1 MNVNRMKKRILLLLL
16 VIPALIKAQD
26 VMTETRQELTSPD
39 GAYRFTFYQRAV
51 GEDNAQMY
59 YTLTYKNRPVIEE
72 SKLGVL
78 IENQLFESALG
89 IPNDTCHFWCENLK
103 LTGTEHQ
110 KTDEIWKPVYG
121 ERAEVRDCYNEM
133 TLKFKKGEG
142 KGNRDG
148 GYDKRKNYFM
158 NIIVRAYNEG
168 VAFRYH
174 FPEMTNGLFL
184 HIVGEQTSFTMP
196 EGTMAYYE
204 RWAQGPYE
212 LRPLEG
218 WGKEES
224 ERPLTLKLPDGL
236 SVALLEAEMVDYVR
250 GKFRLSAE
258 KPSTLETSLY
268 SSVDIISPYS
278 TPWRVIMVGERPV
291 DLINN
296 NDIVLNLNPACKLAD
311 TSWIKPG
318 KVFRSGDLKQDRV
331 KAAIDFAAERG
342 IQYVHMDAGWYGP
355 EMKMSSDATTVSP
368 DKDLDIPALCK
379 YAESKGIGLMVY
391 VNQRALVQQLD
402 TLLLN
407 KKVTSD
413 TKISVMRQVIVE
425 NEQSSAKDSTQVIAL
440 FDRMMK
446 QDMDDPQIPMLYSQY
461 LLSKNMEQEAV
472 PVLEQ
477 VVDLDPTNKAA
488 RLMLVSAAV
497 KKEDY
502 KQIIK
507 VCEPGIEATPD
518 ALELYYYLAIAYHQ
532 AEQGDSVLSVCN
544 RALEHI
550 TPDTRKEVISDF
562 YSIMGDI
569 YHTKKQ
575 MTEAYAAYDSA
586 LVYNPSNI
594 GALNNYAYYL
604 SVERRDLDKAEE
616 MSYKTVKAEPNNST
630 YLDTYAWIL
639 FEKGNYAEARI
650 YIDNAMKNDGEKS
663 DVIVEHCGD
672 IYFMTGDV
680 EGALKYWKKALE
692 MGSESK
698 TLKQKIEKKKY
709 IAE

>member
-1 MNVNRMKKRILLLLL
+1 MKIKIGWLFVTVLMLTSCGGIRSVRTAKTTAKADGASLMKETLLSAEQQRKYDYFFLEAMRMKGKNEYDAAFGLLQHCLD
-16 VIPALIKAQD
+16 INPTA
-26 VMTETRQELTSPD
+26 S
-39 GAYRFTFYQRAV
+39 
-51 GEDNAQMY
+51 
-59 YTLTYKNRPVIEE
+59 
-72 SKLGVL
+72 
-78 IENQLFESALG
+78 SALY
-89 IPNDTCHFWCENLK
+89 
-103 LTGTEHQ
+103 
-110 KTDEIWKPVYG
+110 EISQYYMFLRQVPQGQVAL
-121 ERAEVRDCYNEM
+121 EQA
-133 TLKFKKGEG
+133 
-142 KGNRDG
+142 
-148 GYDKRKNYFM
+148 
-158 NIIVRAYNEG
+158 
-168 VAFRYH
+168 VAFAPDNYWYSQ
-174 FPEMTNGLFL
+174 GLVSL
-184 HIVGEQTSFTMP
+184 YQ
-196 EGTMAYYE
+196 
-204 RWAQGPYE
+204 QQNE
-212 LRPLEG
+212 LD
-218 WGKEES
+218 KAA
-224 ERPLTLKLPDGL
+224 
-236 SVALLEAEMVDYVR
+236 ALLEKMVTRFSSKQDPLFSLLDIYSRQEKYNDVISTLNR
-250 GKFRLSAE
+250 LEKRLGKNEQLSMEKFRIYLQMKDDKKAFQE
-258 KPSTLETSLY
+258 IESLVQEY
-268 SSVDIISPYS
+268 PMDMRYQ
-278 TPWRVIMVGERPV
+278 VILGDVYLQNGKKQEAY
-291 DLINN
+291 DAYQK
-296 NDIVLNLNPACKLAD
+296 VLAVEPDNP
-311 TSWIKPG
+311 
-318 KVFRSGDLKQDRV
+318 
-331 KAAIDFAAERG
+331 
-342 IQYVHMDAGWYGP
+342 M
-355 EMKMSSDATTVSP
+355 
-368 DKDLDIPALCK
+368 ALFSMASYYEQTGQK
-379 YAESKGIGLMVY
+379 ELY
-391 VNQRALVQQLD
+391 QQQLD

>member
-1 MNVNRMKKRILLLLL
+1 MLNGENRMK
-16 VIPALIKAQD
+16 IKIGWLF
-26 VMTETRQELTSPD
+26 VTVLMLTSCGGIQSVRTAKTTAKAD
-39 GAYRFTFYQRAV
+39 GASLMKETLLSAEQQRKYDYFFLEAMRMK
-51 GEDNAQMY
+51 G
-59 YTLTYKNRPVIEE
+59 KNEYDAAFGLLQHCLDINPTA
-72 SKLGVL
+72 S
-78 IENQLFESALG
+78 SALY
-89 IPNDTCHFWCENLK
+89 
-103 LTGTEHQ
+103 
-110 KTDEIWKPVYG
+110 EISQYYMFLRQVPQGQVAL
-121 ERAEVRDCYNEM
+121 EQA
-133 TLKFKKGEG
+133 
-142 KGNRDG
+142 
-148 GYDKRKNYFM
+148 
-158 NIIVRAYNEG
+158 
-168 VAFRYH
+168 VAFAPDNYWYSQ
-174 FPEMTNGLFL
+174 GLVSL
-184 HIVGEQTSFTMP
+184 YQ
-196 EGTMAYYE
+196 
-204 RWAQGPYE
+204 QQNE
-212 LRPLEG
+212 LD
-218 WGKEES
+218 KAA
-224 ERPLTLKLPDGL
+224 
-236 SVALLEAEMVDYVR
+236 ALLEKMVTRFPSKQDPLFSLLDIYSRQEKYNDVISTLNR
-250 GKFRLSAE
+250 LEKRLGKNEQLSMEKFRIYLQMKDDKKAFQE
-258 KPSTLETSLY
+258 IESLVQEY
-268 SSVDIISPYS
+268 PMDMRYQ
-278 TPWRVIMVGERPV
+278 VILGDVYLQNGKKQEAY
-291 DLINN
+291 DAYQK
-296 NDIVLNLNPACKLAD
+296 VLAVEPDNP
-311 TSWIKPG
+311 
-318 KVFRSGDLKQDRV
+318 
-331 KAAIDFAAERG
+331 
-342 IQYVHMDAGWYGP
+342 M
-355 EMKMSSDATTVSP
+355 
-368 DKDLDIPALCK
+368 ALFSMASYYEQTGQK
-379 YAESKGIGLMVY
+379 ELY
-391 VNQRALVQQLD
+391 QQQLD

-413 TKISVMRQVIVE
+413 TKISVMRQVIAE

-507 VCEPGIEATPD
+507 VCEPGVEATPD

>member
-1 MNVNRMKKRILLLLL
+1 MKIKIGWLLVAVWVLTSCGTTRTGRTAKSATGEGVSFLPQIQVTAEQQRKYDYFFLEAMRMKEKKEYDAAFGLLEHCLDINPSASSALYEVSQYYMFLRQVPQGQAALEKAVAYAPDNYWYSQGLVNLYQQQNELDKAVVLLEKM
-16 VIPALIKAQD
+16 VTRFPAKQD
-26 VMTETRQELTSPD
+26 PLFSLLDIYGRQE
-39 GAYRFTFYQRAV
+39 
-51 GEDNAQMY
+51 
-59 YTLTYKNRPVIEE
+59 K
-72 SKLGVL
+72 
-78 IENQLFESALG
+78 
-89 IPNDTCHFWCENLK
+89 
-103 LTGTEHQ
+103 
-110 KTDEIWKPVYG
+110 
-121 ERAEVRDCYNEM
+121 YNEVIS
-133 TLKFKKGEG
+133 TLNRLEKRLGKNEQLSMEKFRIYLQMKDDKKAFQEIESLVQEYPMDMRYQVILGDVYLQNG
-142 KGNRDG
+142 K
-148 GYDKRKNYFM
+148 KEE
-158 NIIVRAYNEG
+158 AYEAYQKVLAVEPDNPM
-168 VAFRYH
+168 A
-174 FPEMTNGLFL
+174 LFSMASYY
-184 HIVGEQTSFTMP
+184 EQT
-196 EGTMAYYE
+196 G
-204 RWAQGPYE
+204 QKE
-212 LRPLEG
+212 L
-218 WGKEES
+218 
-224 ERPLTLKLPDGL
+224 
-236 SVALLEAEMVDYVR
+236 Y
-250 GKFRLSAE
+250 
-258 KPSTLETSLY
+258 
-268 SSVDIISPYS
+268 
-278 TPWRVIMVGERPV
+278 
-291 DLINN
+291 
-296 NDIVLNLNPACKLAD
+296 
-311 TSWIKPG
+311 
-318 KVFRSGDLKQDRV
+318 Q
-331 KAAIDFAAERG
+331 
-342 IQYVHMDAGWYGP
+342 
-355 EMKMSSDATTVSP
+355 
-368 DKDLDIPALCK
+368 
-379 YAESKGIGLMVY
+379 
-391 VNQRALVQQLD
+391 QQLD

-407 KKVTSD
+407 KKVTPD
-413 TKISVMRQVIVE
+413 TKINVMRQIIVE
-425 NEQSSAKDSTQVIAL
+425 NEQSAAKDSTQVIAL

-446 QDMDDPQIPMLYSQY
+446 QDQDDPQVPMLYAQY

-488 RLMLVSAAV
+488 RLMLVDAAV

-518 ALELYYYLAIAYHQ
+518 ALPLYYYLAIAYHQ
-532 AEQGDSVLSVCN
+532 AEQTDSVLSVCG

-550 TPDTRKEVISDF
+550 TPDTRKELISDF

-575 MTEAYAAYDSA
+575 MSEAYAAYDSA

-650 YIDNAMKNDGEKS
+650 YIDNAMKSDGEKS

-680 EGALKYWKKALE
+680 EGALKYWKQALE

>member
-1 MNVNRMKKRILLLLL
+1 MKIKIGWLFVTVLMLTSCGGIRSVRTAKTTAKADGASLMKETLLSAEQQRKYDYFFLEAMRMKEKNEYDAAFGLLQHCLD
-16 VIPALIKAQD
+16 INPTA
-26 VMTETRQELTSPD
+26 S
-39 GAYRFTFYQRAV
+39 
-51 GEDNAQMY
+51 
-59 YTLTYKNRPVIEE
+59 
-72 SKLGVL
+72 
-78 IENQLFESALG
+78 SALY
-89 IPNDTCHFWCENLK
+89 
-103 LTGTEHQ
+103 
-110 KTDEIWKPVYG
+110 EISQYYMFLRQVPQGQVAL
-121 ERAEVRDCYNEM
+121 EQA
-133 TLKFKKGEG
+133 
-142 KGNRDG
+142 
-148 GYDKRKNYFM
+148 
-158 NIIVRAYNEG
+158 
-168 VAFRYH
+168 VAFAPDNYWYSQ
-174 FPEMTNGLFL
+174 GLVSL
-184 HIVGEQTSFTMP
+184 YQ
-196 EGTMAYYE
+196 
-204 RWAQGPYE
+204 QQNE
-212 LRPLEG
+212 LD
-218 WGKEES
+218 KAA
-224 ERPLTLKLPDGL
+224 
-236 SVALLEAEMVDYVR
+236 ALLEKMVTRFPSKQDPLFSLLDIYSRQEKYNDVISTLNR
-250 GKFRLSAE
+250 LEKRLGKNEQLSMEKFRIYLQMKDDKKAFQE
-258 KPSTLETSLY
+258 IESLVQEY
-268 SSVDIISPYS
+268 PMDMRYQ
-278 TPWRVIMVGERPV
+278 VILGDVYLQNGKKQEAY
-291 DLINN
+291 DAYQK
-296 NDIVLNLNPACKLAD
+296 VLAVEPDNP
-311 TSWIKPG
+311 
-318 KVFRSGDLKQDRV
+318 
-331 KAAIDFAAERG
+331 
-342 IQYVHMDAGWYGP
+342 M
-355 EMKMSSDATTVSP
+355 
-368 DKDLDIPALCK
+368 ALFSMASYYEQTGQK
-379 YAESKGIGLMVY
+379 ELY
-391 VNQRALVQQLD
+391 QQQLD

-413 TKISVMRQVIVE
+413 TKISVMRQVIAE

-672 IYFMTGDV
+672 IYFMTGDA

>member
-1 MNVNRMKKRILLLLL
+1 MK
-16 VIPALIKAQD
+16 IKIGWLF
-26 VMTETRQELTSPD
+26 VTVLMLTSC
-39 GAYRFTFYQRAV
+39 G
-51 GEDNAQMY
+51 
-59 YTLTYKNRPVIEE
+59 
-72 SKLGVL
+72 
-78 IENQLFESALG
+78 G
-89 IPNDTCHFWCENLK
+89 IRSVRTA
-103 LTGTEHQ
+103 
-110 KTDEIWKPVYG
+110 KTAAKAD
-121 ERAEVRDCYNEM
+121 AS
-133 TLKFKKGEG
+133 
-142 KGNRDG
+142 
-148 GYDKRKNYFM
+148 
-158 NIIVRAYNEG
+158 
-168 VAFRYH
+168 
-174 FPEMTNGLFL
+174 FL
-184 HIVGEQTSFTMP
+184 MKVPFI
-196 EGTMAYYE
+196 
-204 RWAQGPYE
+204 
-212 LRPLEG
+212 
-218 WGKEES
+218 
-224 ERPLTLKLPDGL
+224 
-236 SVALLEAEMVDYVR
+236 
-250 GKFRLSAE
+250 SAE
-258 KPSTLETSLY
+258 KQRKYDYFFLEAMRMKEKNEYDAAFGLLQHCLNINPNASSALYEISQYYMFLRQVPQGQAALEQAVAFAPDNFWYSQGLVSLYQQQNELDKAVTLLEKMVTRFPSKQEPLFSLLDIYSRQEKYNDVISTLNRLEKRLGKNEQLSMEKFRIYLQMKDDKKAFQEIESLVQEY
-268 SSVDIISPYS
+268 PMDMRYQ
-278 TPWRVIMVGERPV
+278 VILGDVYLQNGKKQEAY
-291 DLINN
+291 DAYQK
-296 NDIVLNLNPACKLAD
+296 VLAVEPDNP
-311 TSWIKPG
+311 
-318 KVFRSGDLKQDRV
+318 
-331 KAAIDFAAERG
+331 
-342 IQYVHMDAGWYGP
+342 M
-355 EMKMSSDATTVSP
+355 
-368 DKDLDIPALCK
+368 ALFSMASYYEQTGQK
-379 YAESKGIGLMVY
+379 ELY
-391 VNQRALVQQLD
+391 QQQLD

-413 TKISVMRQVIVE
+413 TKISVMRQVIAE
-425 NEQSSAKDSTQVIAL
+425 NEQSSVKDSTQVIAL

-550 TPDTRKEVISDF
+550 TPDTRKEVVSDF

-680 EGALKYWKKALE
+680 EGALNYWKKALE

-698 TLKQKIEKKKY
+698 MLKQKIEKKKY

>member
-1 MNVNRMKKRILLLLL
+1 MKIKIGWLFVTVLMLTSCGGIRSVRTAKTTAKADGASLMKETLLSAEQQRKYDYFFLEAMRMKGKNEYDAAFGLLQHCLD
-16 VIPALIKAQD
+16 INPTA
-26 VMTETRQELTSPD
+26 S
-39 GAYRFTFYQRAV
+39 
-51 GEDNAQMY
+51 
-59 YTLTYKNRPVIEE
+59 
-72 SKLGVL
+72 
-78 IENQLFESALG
+78 SALY
-89 IPNDTCHFWCENLK
+89 
-103 LTGTEHQ
+103 
-110 KTDEIWKPVYG
+110 EISQYYMFLRQVPQGQVAL
-121 ERAEVRDCYNEM
+121 EQA
-133 TLKFKKGEG
+133 
-142 KGNRDG
+142 
-148 GYDKRKNYFM
+148 
-158 NIIVRAYNEG
+158 
-168 VAFRYH
+168 VAFAPDNYWYSQ
-174 FPEMTNGLFL
+174 GLVSL
-184 HIVGEQTSFTMP
+184 YQ
-196 EGTMAYYE
+196 
-204 RWAQGPYE
+204 QQNE
-212 LRPLEG
+212 LD
-218 WGKEES
+218 KAA
-224 ERPLTLKLPDGL
+224 
-236 SVALLEAEMVDYVR
+236 ALLEKMVTRFPSKQDPLFSLLDIYSRQEKYNDVISTLNR
-250 GKFRLSAE
+250 LEKRLGKNEQLSMEKFRIYLQMKDDKKAFQE
-258 KPSTLETSLY
+258 IESLVQEY
-268 SSVDIISPYS
+268 PMDMRYQ
-278 TPWRVIMVGERPV
+278 VILGDVYLQNGKKQEAY
-291 DLINN
+291 DAYQK
-296 NDIVLNLNPACKLAD
+296 VLAVEPDNP
-311 TSWIKPG
+311 
-318 KVFRSGDLKQDRV
+318 
-331 KAAIDFAAERG
+331 
-342 IQYVHMDAGWYGP
+342 M
-355 EMKMSSDATTVSP
+355 
-368 DKDLDIPALCK
+368 ALFSMASYYEQTGQK
-379 YAESKGIGLMVY
+379 ELY
-391 VNQRALVQQLD
+391 QQQLD

-413 TKISVMRQVIVE
+413 TKISVMRQVIAE

-472 PVLEQ
+472 SVLEQ

>member
-1 MNVNRMKKRILLLLL
+1 MKKILIGLSF
-16 VIPALIKAQD
+16 ALFGLQSCD
-26 VMTETRQELTSPD
+26 VLDVDPQSFYSENV
-39 GAYRFTFYQRAV
+39 AYA
-51 GEDNAQMY
+51 
-59 YTLTYKNRPVIEE
+59 
-72 SKLGVL
+72 S
-78 IENQLFESALG
+78 IENVDFYVKDLYQAFHEYSD
-89 IPNDTCHFWCENLK
+89 IE
-103 LTGTEHQ
+103 
-110 KTDEIWKPVYG
+110 KPVDVYDDG
-121 ERAEVRDCYNEM
+121 FSDLLKYSWAAIAPGNQVNKFFYYRQGINADRDFRTKWNQAYWHIRELNEFLVDMHNGLASGLDQNKLAIRVAEVRAIRAFVYQELVKRYGGIVLRISEEKVDDHTDRSKARSSEAECWDFIINE
-133 TLKFKKGEG
+133 L
-142 KGNRDG
+142 
-148 GYDKRKNYFM
+148 DK
-158 NIIVRAYNEG
+158 A
-168 VAFRYH
+168 A
-174 FPEMTNGLFL
+174 
-184 HIVGEQTSFTMP
+184 
-196 EGTMAYYE
+196 
-204 RWAQGPYE
+204 
-212 LRPLEG
+212 
-218 WGKEES
+218 
-224 ERPLTLKLPDGL
+224 
-236 SVALLEAEMVDYVR
+236 ALLEKMVTRFPSKQAPLFSLLDIYSRQEKYNDVISTLNR
-250 GKFRLSAE
+250 LEKRLGKNEQLSMEKFRIYLQM
-258 KPSTLETSLY
+258 K
-268 SSVDIISPYS
+268 D
-278 TPWRVIMVGERPV
+278 
-291 DLINN
+291 D
-296 NDIVLNLNPACKLAD
+296 K
-311 TSWIKPG
+311 
-318 KVFRSGDLKQDRV
+318 KVFQEIESLVQEYPMDMRYQVILGDVYLQNGKKQE
-331 KAAIDFAAERG
+331 A
-342 IQYVHMDAGWYGP
+342 YDAYQKVLAV
-355 EMKMSSDATTVSP
+355 EP
-368 DKDLDIPALCK
+368 DNPMALFSMASYYEQTGQK
-379 YAESKGIGLMVY
+379 ELY
-391 VNQRALVQQLD
+391 QQQLD

-413 TKISVMRQVIVE
+413 TKISVMRQVIAE

-698 TLKQKIEKKKY
+698 TLKQKIEKKQY

>member
-1 MNVNRMKKRILLLLL
+1 MKKIILFLLINALLFPLCTTVQGKKKKVRKEEKTVVLQLTEEQQRKYDYFFLEAIRMKEKKEYATAFGLLQHCLDINPNAPSALYEISQYYMFLRQVPQGQAALEKAVAYAPDNYWYSQGLVSLYQQQNELDKAVTLLETM
-16 VIPALIKAQD
+16 VTRFPAKQD
-26 VMTETRQELTSPD
+26 PLFNLLDIYSRQEKYNDVISTLNRLEKRLGKNEQLSMEKFRI
-39 GAYRFTFYQRAV
+39 YL
-51 GEDNAQMY
+51 QM
-59 YTLTYKNRPVIEE
+59 K
-72 SKLGVL
+72 
-78 IENQLFESALG
+78 
-89 IPNDTCHFWCENLK
+89 D
-103 LTGTEHQ
+103 
-110 KTDEIWKPVYG
+110 D
-121 ERAEVRDCYNEM
+121 
-133 TLKFKKGEG
+133 KK
-142 KGNRDG
+142 
-148 GYDKRKNYFM
+148 
-158 NIIVRAYNEG
+158 
-168 VAFRYH
+168 AFREIESLVQEY
-174 FPEMTNGLFL
+174 PMDMRYQVILGDVYLQNGKKQEAYEAYQKVLAVEPDNPMALFSMASYYD
-184 HIVGEQTSFTMP
+184 QT
-196 EGTMAYYE
+196 G
-204 RWAQGPYE
+204 QKE
-212 LRPLEG
+212 L
-218 WGKEES
+218 
-224 ERPLTLKLPDGL
+224 
-236 SVALLEAEMVDYVR
+236 Y
-250 GKFRLSAE
+250 
-258 KPSTLETSLY
+258 
-268 SSVDIISPYS
+268 
-278 TPWRVIMVGERPV
+278 
-291 DLINN
+291 
-296 NDIVLNLNPACKLAD
+296 
-311 TSWIKPG
+311 
-318 KVFRSGDLKQDRV
+318 Q
-331 KAAIDFAAERG
+331 
-342 IQYVHMDAGWYGP
+342 
-355 EMKMSSDATTVSP
+355 
-368 DKDLDIPALCK
+368 
-379 YAESKGIGLMVY
+379 
-391 VNQRALVQQLD
+391 QQLD

-407 KKVTSD
+407 KKVAPD
-413 TKISVMRQVIVE
+413 TKINVMRQIIVE
-425 NEQSSAKDSTQVIAL
+425 NEQSTAKDSTQVIAL
-440 FDRMMK
+440 FDRIMELD
-446 QDMDDPQIPMLYSQY
+446 QDDPQIPMLYAQY
-461 LLSKNMEQEAV
+461 LLSKNMEPEAV

-532 AEQGDSVLSVCN
+532 AEQTDSVLSICS

-575 MTEAYAAYDSA
+575 MKEAYAAYDSA

-650 YIDNAMKNDGEKS
+650 YIDNAMKRDGGKS

-680 EGALKYWKKALE
+680 EGALGYWKKALE

-698 TLKQKIEKKKY
+698 TLKQKIEKKKF